1 MPDINGKPIPGER
14 LATAIMNGQVSGEQL
29 GRALFDLLPTLPF
42 EQGFPLP
49 RLLVKAY
56 QAPPQAVI
64 PAAPA
69 VLQPAIPAQPAPVV
83 LPAPAR
89 VSGQLAPRQH
99 VPGVDERRPVRTL
112 FVKLKELPGL

>member
-1 MPDINGKPIPGER
+1 MPDINQPIPGER
-14 LATAIMNGQVSGEQL
+14 LINGILNGQVSGEQL

-64 PAAPA
+64 PAPA